1 MILFRL
7 LQYGEC
13 LLMGTV
19 SEEREGAKVTDAGK
33 QEVISQSYGSQEE
46 GWKRVCES
54 RVVLCS

>member
-1 MILFRL
+1 
-7 LQYGEC
+7 
-13 LLMGTV
+13 MGTV